1 MDFFGKILVQIF
13 LRRESEKY
21 HQLDYLHI
29 IVAHKGQSEVKRFK
43 FNVYLILI
51 DT

>member
-1 MDFFGKILVQIF
+1 MDFLGKILVQIF

-29 IVAHKGQSEVKRFK
+29 IAHKGQSEIKGFK
-43 FNVYLILI
+43 FNIYSILI